1 MKGAHTLA
9 IQATLRD
16 TDALGHVNNAV
27 YLTYVEQARG
37 AYWLELSGARSLT
50 SLPGIILARVECDFK
65 RPAGPSEWLDVWLG
79 TTKIGRTSFTI
90 ECEIV
95 GDDGQLV
102 AKAKTVQ
109 VTYDYAAA
117 KTVPVPDWFR
127 ARMEEYEGRKL
138 G

>member
-1 MKGAHTLA
+1 MSAFRFHHQL
-9 IQATLRD
+9 QVRFRD
-16 TDALGHVNNAV
+16 CDPLGHVNNAV
-27 YLTYVEQARG
+27 YLTYSEQARL
-37 AYWLELSGARSLT
+37 AYWLELAGTR
-50 SLPGIILARVECDFK
+50 SLPGIILARAECDYK
-65 RPAGPSEWLDVWLG
+65 RPARPGEWLDVWLG
-79 TTKIGRTSFTI
+79 TTKIGRTSFTM

-102 AKAKTVQ
+102 ARVKTVQ

-117 KTVPVPDWFR
+117 AAVPVPEWFR